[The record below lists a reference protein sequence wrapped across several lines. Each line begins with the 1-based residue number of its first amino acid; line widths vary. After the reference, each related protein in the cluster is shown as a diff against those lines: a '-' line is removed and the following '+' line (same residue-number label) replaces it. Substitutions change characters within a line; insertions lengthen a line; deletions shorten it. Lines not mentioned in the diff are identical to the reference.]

1 MKKNLILTLLVVF
14 GLATISS
21 AQFAVRAGLNL
32 SNITFSGDDA
42 EFEFSDKVGFH
53 VGLMADFGIND
64 NLSFRPGVLFSQRGA
79 KLDFL
84 GLEVNTNLTYIDIP
98 LSFTYAFSSR
108 ESGFFIEAGP
118 NVQLLMS
125 AKIEADG
132 ESEDVKDD
140 FESLDFGLLI
150 GAGYRVNSNLSFG
163 VNYNLGLANIAKGAE
178 DGETAK
184 NRNIGIYAAYAF

>member
-1 MKKNLILTLLVVF
+1 MKKNLIFTFLLLF
-14 GLATISS
+14 GLTTISN

-32 SNITFSGDDA
+32 SNISLSSGDD
-42 EFEFSDKVGFH
+42 ELDFSDKIGFH
-53 VGLMADFGIND
+53 VGLMADFGINE

-84 GLEVNTNLTYIDIP
+84 GIEVKTNLTYIDIP
-98 LSFTYAFSSR
+98 LSFTYAFNSR
-108 ESGFFIEAGP
+108 ESGFFVEAGP
-118 NVQLLMS
+118 NVQFLMS
-125 AKIEADG
+125 AKVEADG
-132 ESEDVKDD
+132 ESEDVKED

-150 GAGYRVNSNLSFG
+150 GAGYKVNSNLSFG

-178 DGETAK
+178 DGVTAK